1 MKQFF
6 YCFHYEL
13 KRSIRGLNIILAVVF
28 MLMAL
33 YFVNKGANNYNGNI
47 TEKES
52 FKQIEKTKM
61 ERWQN
66 YRQLGEGGFRV
77 IYIPPPLTVFFH
89 NSGAF
94 ANLNASMD
102 IGEDLDINNPFKGKD
117 MFTEKKGN
125 NRDFCG
131 LFFLFGIL
139 LVLFYGFESLPSI
152 DHLKHLT
159 AELGFKRVFF
169 PLLFSRFAVTG
180 LFFILVTLLG
190 VLLAL
195 FKGIGLTSSD
205 YLFLAAFLGMWLLLS
220 LVLLAAGI
228 IVSRI
233 KDKRIGVSVLMVIWI
248 CLVYILPMGT
258 DEAAA
263 DKAKSIKSNYQLDL
277 EKLNELINFEKRAKI
292 EVGKYSKEKAKTSD
306 GLKLMES
313 FFKKELLNVME
324 IEKKLEKRIDSI
336 ISFYQKSAV
345 VFPTAFYKS
354 VSHEMSGK
362 GYKGASKFLLYL
374 VDLKYKFCVFIKNKR
389 FYSDDKKIE
398 PFIKDG
404 EENVYYAAAHIPGNY
419 PTGMIV
425 LAVYALALI
434 IGAYFMV
441 KFAVLN
447 MSAADAGSVNVPV
460 ENPEFKKGKHAVIN
474 VKNHKIKDLFYL
486 LFAGLNQSI
495 REKGFKG
502 SIMVDGKDIVET
514 QNKESFTYICD
525 PLSLPPHSTVG
536 DFLTFSARSFHI
548 PVEQREKIMEAYQ
561 LTGLKKKA
569 IGILE
574 EHERSMITLALSSML
589 ERGKSEIY
597 LFYNTALVKDLE
609 FPKVFKN
616 HIMELE
622 KSGKLVIYLSTNL
635 YPLKVDKEGAGF
647 FSWDGWNK
655 MVDNN
660 FALNKKSKKEEQK

>member
-1 MKQFF
+1 M
-6 YCFHYEL
+6 
-13 KRSIRGLNIILAVVF
+13 I
-28 MLMAL
+28 MAL
-33 YFVNKGANNYNGNI
+33 YFVNNGANKYHDTI
-47 TEKES
+47 DEKQN
-52 FKQIEKTKM
+52 FTQIEKMKM
-61 ERWQN
+61 DRWQN

-94 ANLNASMD
+94 SNLNASMD

-152 DHLKHLT
+152 DYLKHLS

-169 PLLFSRFAVTG
+169 PLLFARFAVVG
-180 LFFILVTLLG
+180 LFFILVTGLS

-195 FKGIGLTSSD
+195 LKGITFTGSD
-205 YLFLAAFLGMWLLLS
+205 YLFLAAFLGMFLLIS
-220 LVLLAAGI
+220 IFLLATGI
-228 IVSRI
+228 IISRI

-277 EKLNELINFEKRAKI
+277 EKLNELVNFEKRAKI
-292 EVGKYSKEKAKTSD
+292 EVGKYSKEKAKTVD

-313 FFKKELLNVME
+313 FFKKELLNVLE
-324 IEKKLEKRIDSI
+324 IEKKLEMSI
-336 ISFYQKSAV
+336 KKNINSYQKSAV

-362 GYKGASKFLLYL
+362 GYEGASKFLLYL

-404 EENVYYAAAHIPGNY
+404 EENIYYASAQIPGNFS
-419 PTGMIV
+419 TGIIL
-425 LAVYALALI
+425 LAVYAMVLI
-434 IGAYFMV
+434 ICSYFLV
-441 KFAVLN
+441 KYEVLN
-447 MSAADAGSVNVPV
+447 MRPADAGSVNVP
-460 ENPEFKKGKHAVIN
+460 EDNPEFKKGKRTIIH

-486 LFAGLNQSI
+486 LFAGHNQSI

-502 SIMVDGKDIVET
+502 SIMVEGKNIVEE
-514 QNKESFTYICD
+514 QNKESFSYICD
-525 PLSLPPHSTVG
+525 PESLPPHSTVG
-536 DFLTFSARSFHI
+536 DFLTFSARCFHI
-548 PVEQREKIMEAYQ
+548 TWKQREKILEAHQ
-561 LTGLKKKA
+561 LTGLKKKS
-569 IGILE
+569 IGNLE
-574 EHERSMITLALSSML
+574 DHERSRITLALAGML

-597 LFYNTALVKDLE
+597 LFYNTAMVGDTE
-609 FPKVFKN
+609 FPKIFKD

-622 KSGKLVIYLSTNL
+622 KSGRLVIYLSTNL
-635 YPLKVDKEGAGF
+635 HPLKAEKEGDGF
-647 FSWDGWNK
+647 FSWDGWND
-655 MVDNN
+655 MVENN
-660 FALNKKSKKEEQK
+660 FELNKKSKKEEQK